1 MFDFVRRHNRLL
13 QFGLALVI
21 VPSFLVVGIQGY
33 NQFSGDNEAV
43 ANIDGRAISQADWDA
58 AHRQQVERVRAQ
70 MPGVD
75 PKLLDSPA
83 IKQKVLDDLVRERV
97 MLAAAQKLLL
107 APTDQRLQRLFATD
121 PQFASLRNADGSV
134 RKDLLE
140 MRGMTSEQFAQQ
152 LRQELALR
160 QVSLGLAGSALASP
174 AVTASAMDAFFQQ
187 REVQIALFPTKD
199 YLAKVAVSDSEL
211 KAYYDDPKN
220 AAQLQSPESVSVEY
234 VVLDLD
240 SVKAGITVSD
250 DELQKYYDEN
260 AARFEQPQERRA
272 RHILVKLAEGGS
284 ADAKAKAKDKA
295 TALLAELQK
304 NRAAFA
310 DLARK
315 QSDDPG
321 SAAQGGDLDWVAR
334 GAMVKPF
341 EDAVFALKKG
351 ELSNVV
357 ETEFGYHLIEVTDV
371 RGGEKRAFASV
382 RGELELEVKNQ
393 LAQKRYAERAEEF
406 TNLVE
411 QEDTLKPVAD
421 ALKLELRTADKLSRA
436 TPGQPGAVLSSPKVL
451 EAIFQSDALSGK
463 RNIEPV
469 EAAAN
474 QLVAV
479 RVREHTPASK
489 QALADVS
496 DRLRSAVS
504 AEKAAQAAAVEGKAK
519 LAEWKTKP
527 DGAKLG
533 ATLVL
538 SRAQTQEQ
546 PREVVDA
553 VLRAPAD
560 KLPDWIGVDL
570 GRQGYAVIK
579 LAKVMTASPA
589 TAEDAGR
596 TKAQYAQLWSQAESQ
611 AYYRALSKRFKAEI
625 TDKGKA
631 AGASTSTLP

>member
-33 NQFSGDNEAV
+33 DQFSASNEAV
-43 ANIDGRAISQADWDA
+43 ANIDGRAITQTEWDA

-75 PKLLDSPA
+75 AKLLDSPA

-97 MLAAAQKLLL
+97 MLVAAQKLLL

-140 MRGMTSEQFAQQ
+140 ARGMTSEQFAQQ
-152 LRQELALR
+152 LRQEFALR

-174 AVTASAMDAFFQQ
+174 AVTARAMDSFFQQ
-187 REVQIALFPTKD
+187 REVQVALFPAKD
-199 YLAKVAVSDSEL
+199 YLSKVSASDAEQQ
-211 KAYYDDPKN
+211 AYYDDPRN
-220 AAQLQSPESVSVEY
+220 AAQFQSPETVSVEY
-234 VVLDLD
+234 VVLDLPA
-240 SVKAGITVSD
+240 VTAGINVNED
-250 DELQKYYDEN
+250 DLRKYYDEN
-260 AARFEQPQERRA
+260 AARYEQPQERRA
-272 RHILVKLAEGGS
+272 RHILVKLDADAS
-284 ADAKAKAKDKA
+284 DDAKAKAREKA
-295 TALLAELQK
+295 AALLAEVQK

-310 DLARK
+310 DLARR

-321 SAAQGGDLDWVAR
+321 SAAQGGDLDWIAR

-341 EDAVFALKKG
+341 EDAVFGLKKG
-351 ELSNVV
+351 ELGGIV
-357 ETEFGYHLIEVTDV
+357 ETEFGLHVIEVTDT
-371 RGGEKRAFASV
+371 RGGEKRAFANV
-382 RGELELEVKNQ
+382 RGELEAEVRKQ
-393 LAQKRYAERAEEF
+393 LAQKRYAELAEQF

-421 ALKLELRTADKLSRA
+421 ALKLELHKADKLGRVA
-436 TPGQPGAVLSSPKVL
+436 PAQPGNVLASPKVL
-451 EAIFQSDALSGK
+451 EAIFQPESLSGK

-474 QLVAV
+474 QLVAA
-479 RVREHTPASK
+479 RVLEHAPARK
-489 QALADVS
+489 QPLAEVGE
-496 DRLRSAVS
+496 RLRNAVIS
-504 AEKAAQAAAVEGKAK
+504 EKAAKAAADDGKTK
-519 LAEWKTKP
+519 LAEWQSKP
-527 DGAKLG
+527 ESAKLG
-533 ATLVL
+533 AALVL
-538 SRAQTQEQ
+538 SRTQAQGQ

-560 KLPDWIGVDL
+560 KLPGWIGVEL
-570 GRQGYAVIK
+570 GGQGYAVIK
-579 LAKVMTASPA
+579 LAKVLAADPA
-589 TAEDAGR
+589 ATGDPER
-596 TKAQYAQLWSQAESQ
+596 VKAQYAQLWSQAESD
-611 AYYRALSKRFKAEI
+611 AYYRALSKRYKAEV

-631 AGASTSTLP
+631 AVGTATP